1 MIRTHDAGAL
11 RAEHGGETVRLT
23 GWVARRRDHGGV
35 AFVDLRDAS
44 GVVQVVI
51 RDEAVAAGLRN
62 EFCLLIEGEVG
73 VRPAGQRQPEPADRR
88 GRGGRVR
95 RVEVL
100 SEAAPLPFQIDD
112 HVDVGEEVRLK
123 YRYLDLR
130 RTGPAHALRTAVA
143 GHPGD
148 PRRDGRARLPRHRDA
163 DDDAVD
169 ARGRARLPRAG
180 AAAARALVR
189 PAAVAAAVQAAAD
202 GRRHG
207 ALLPDRPLLPGRG
220 LPRRPAAGVHPAR
233 HRDVASSTR
242 RTSTSCP
249 RP

>member
-73 VRPAGQRQPEPADRR
+73 VRPEGNANPNLPTGEVEVVAS
-88 GRGGRVR
+88 

-130 RTGPAHALRTAVA
+130 RTGPAHALRHAVA

-148 PRRDGRARLPRHRDA
+148 P
-163 DDDAVD
+163 
-169 ARGRARLPRAG
+169 
-180 AAAARALVR
+180 
-189 PAAVAAAVQAAAD
+189 
-202 GRRHG
+202 
-207 ALLPDRPLLPGRG
+207 
-220 LPRRPAAGVHPAR
+220 
-233 HRDVASSTR
+233 VASWTSATS
-242 RTSTSCP
+242 STS
-249 RP
+249 RRRR